1 MIAPRTIVI
10 REILAATDFSNGSHR
25 AFEAALALA
34 QHFGARLHVLHVVLD
49 ASEQRMALAKLKAL
63 TGETLEG
70 TDVVRAVSVGQA
82 APDIVKY
89 AGREK
94 IDLIVVGTHGRT
106 GLARVFMGSVAEAV
120 VRTAPCQVLT
130 IGPKVEVAEGVAPPA
145 QEAASTPAQ
154 RRCLVCARPAQEA
167 ICEHCKAR
175 IQGEAIE
182 RKRKEERPG
191 RKGLSV

>member
-1 MIAPRTIVI
+1 MIAPRTIII
-10 REILAATDFSNGSHR
+10 REILVATDFSPQSNR
-25 AFEAALALA
+25 AFDAALALA
-34 QHFGARLHVLHVVLD
+34 QHFGVRLHVLHVVLD

-63 TGETLEG
+63 TGDTLEG
-70 TDVVRAVSVGQA
+70 TEIVRAVSVGQA
-82 APDIVKY
+82 AQEIVKY
-89 AGREK
+89 AGRQK
-94 IDLIVVGTHGRT
+94 IDLIVLGTHGRT
-106 GLARVFMGSVAEAV
+106 GLAHVLMGSVAEAV

-130 IGPKVEVAEGVAPPA
+130 IGPRVEAAEGVPPPA
-145 QEAASTPAQ
+145 QKAASTPAQ

-167 ICEHCKAR
+167 ICDHCKAR